1 MLSPKFSAYKSP
13 NIKMF
18 NVFDKNKLANNP
30 IVTDM
35 LKNASLLVPTAENDP
50 IPQMTKACISSF
62 ALKNFIMSVIELA
75 KYEIIKPMIIN
86 VVIFFI
92 LLLNASIII
101 NTKVAPANAARL
113 TPKFD
118 HDSNDDSASFPKIP
132 VNKIVTATPNPAPLL
147 IPNKEGSA
155 RGFLNKVCIKSPAT
169 DKAAPAKSAVTAC
182 GSR

>member
-1 MLSPKFSAYKSP
+1 MS
-13 NIKMF
+13 
-18 NVFDKNKLANNP
+18 
-30 IVTDM
+30 
-35 LKNASLLVPTAENDP
+35 SL
-50 IPQMTKACISSF
+50 M
-62 ALKNFIMSVIELA
+62 LKNFIISVSAPA

-86 VVIFFI
+86 VVMFLI

-113 TPKFD
+113 MPKFD
-118 HDSNDDSASFPKIP
+118 HNPNDDSASPPKMP

-147 IPNKEGSA
+147 IPNMEGSA
-155 RGFLNKVCIKSPAT
+155 RGFRNKVCIKSPAT